1 MIRIHAIFLALSLL
15 AALTAGLYPIDVRAR
30 SSGSVLPQ
38 TGSDLLAAVNALRAS
53 HGLPPYNAN
62 SILMQIAQ
70 NQADYLAATGGASGH
85 VGPGGT
91 RPVDRA
97 AAAGYPVSS
106 FFSENWWGGAGLSPA
121 GAVSAWQGDAPH
133 LNTMLSQNLID
144 AGAGVSKAG
153 GTVYYVLDAGA
164 PAGSNAGP
172 GGTES
177 NPVVTPGTPQP
188 SQYIVPVTTSTPRSD
203 GLVYH
208 EVAYGQT
215 LWSIAIAYGTT
226 IESIKQL
233 NGLTSIDIILGQKLL
248 IRKGPTPIPETPTL
262 IATSTLAPLLPTST
276 PTLVQTVSGTDAA
289 SDTPSPTA
297 KPSSPSASRL
307 NLTALLI
314 IGGAL
319 LFAALGTWLG
329 TRKPV

>member
-1 MIRIHAIFLALSLL
+1 MIRNHAIFLAFGLL
-15 AALTAGLYPIDVRAR
+15 AVLIFDSYPSAVYAR
-30 SSGSVLPQ
+30 PLNSVLPQ
-38 TGSDLLAAVNALRAS
+38 SGSDLLAAVNALRVS
-53 HGLPPYNAN
+53 HGLPPYSAN
-62 SILMQIAQ
+62 PILMQIAQ
-70 NQADYLAATGGASGH
+70 NQADYLAATGGAPGH

-91 RPVDRA
+91 RPIDRA
-97 AAAGYPVSS
+97 AAAGYPVGS
-106 FFSENWWGGAGLSPA
+106 FFSENWWSGAGLSPA

-133 LNTMLSQNLID
+133 LHTMLSPDLVE

-153 GTVYYVLDAGA
+153 GVVYYVLDAGA
-164 PAGSNAGP
+164 PAGSNGNS
-172 GGTES
+172 GGTGN

-188 SQYIVPVTTSTPRSD
+188 SQFIVPVVTSTPRSD

-226 IESIKQL
+226 IENIKQL
-233 NGLTSIDIILGQKLL
+233 NNLSSIDIYLGQKLL
-248 IRKGPTPIPETPTL
+248 IRKGPTPMPSTPTAAVTL
-262 IATSTLAPLLPTST
+262 TSMPLTATSTLTFT
-276 PTLVQTVSGTDAA
+276 PAVSGTVTVSAA
-289 SDTPSPTA
+289 PTSEGEPPSQPA
-297 KPSSPSASRL
+297 QGL
-307 NLTALLI
+307 NLTAILI